1 VFQPSEAW
9 RREVRMEL
17 GLGDERVLVYSGSL
31 GSWYQLGEMLDFF
44 EAASESIDGLRFL
57 LLTPHIALAKPAIQ
71 ARRLESRVIVR
82 QLGPDAVPRFLAA
95 ADAGICFLG
104 RYPSKIASSPTKYAE
119 YLAAGLPVVTNGWIG
134 DAARLAGEA
143 PWILVDEFL
152 RPAYQQAAARLSVL
166 LATPGPTR
174 AACRALAAREF
185 GLETAIARYESL
197 YRHVLSR

>member
-1 VFQPSEAW
+1 
-9 RREVRMEL
+9 
-17 GLGDERVLVYSGSL
+17 
-31 GSWYQLGEMLDFF
+31 MLDFF

-57 LLTPHIALAKPAIQ
+57 LLTPHVALAQPAIQ

-134 DAARLAGEA
+134 DAAKLAGEA
-143 PWILVDEFL
+143 PWILVDEFS
-152 RPAYQQAAARLSVL
+152 RSAYQQAAARLSVL

-174 AACRALAAREF
+174 AACRTLATREF
-185 GLETAIARYESL
+185 GLEAAIARYESL
-197 YRHVLSR
+197 YRQVLSR